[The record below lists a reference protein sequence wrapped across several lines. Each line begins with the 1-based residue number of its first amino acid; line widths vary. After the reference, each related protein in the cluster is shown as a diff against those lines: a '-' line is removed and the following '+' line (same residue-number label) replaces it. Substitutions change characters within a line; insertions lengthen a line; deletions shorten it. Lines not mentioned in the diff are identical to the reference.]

1 MSIVNRVTGICLKP
15 AAEWGVIAEEP
26 ASTGG
31 LYTGYVIPLAA
42 IGPIAGFVGGSII
55 GRSIPYVGTYR
66 IPVGTGLTLAL
77 SGFVMTLVSV
87 YVLALIINALAPKF
101 AAEKNT
107 GLALK
112 VAVYAWTP
120 AWIAGV
126 LQLVTMLGLL
136 GLAAA
141 AYSIYLLYLGL
152 PRLMKCPPE
161 RAMSYTVVVVLC
173 GIGLAIAGALVS
185 RAFAP
190 SMGGAGLAGLGA
202 GERPGGR
209 IEFDKDSPLGK
220 LQALGQAMEASGKKM
235 EAAEK
240 SGDRGAQTAAAMETL
255 GTLMGGGKRVQPVAI
270 DQLKPFIPE
279 TFAELAKK
287 RSSAEKAGVA
297 GLMISKAEASYGDG
311 DKAGWA
317 GVQGEKEDDNGFE
330 RTQTVEGRLVHEK
343 GSKTGAGNEFTI
355 ILGQRFIVS
364 AKGHGVELAELKKAV
379 AGMDLGKLEGMKDL
393 GVQK

>member
-66 IPVGTGLTLAL
+66 IPVGTGLT
-77 SGFVMTLVSV
+77 
-87 YVLALIINALAPKF
+87 
-101 AAEKNT
+101 
-107 GLALK
+107 LK

-220 LQALGQAMEASGKKM
+220 LQ
-235 EAAEK
+235 
-240 SGDRGAQTAAAMETL
+240 
-255 GTLMGGGKRVQPVAI
+255 
-270 DQLKPFIPE
+270 
-279 TFAELAKK
+279 
-287 RSSAEKAGVA
+287 
-297 GLMISKAEASYGDG
+297 
-311 DKAGWA
+311 
-317 GVQGEKEDDNGFE
+317 
-330 RTQTVEGRLVHEK
+330 
-343 GSKTGAGNEFTI
+343 
-355 ILGQRFIVS
+355 
-364 AKGHGVELAELKKAV
+364 
-379 AGMDLGKLEGMKDL
+379 
-393 GVQK
+393 